1 MKLKVTLK
9 RSLIGRLPRQVKTAE
24 TLCLRRINDEV
35 VLEDSPINQG
45 KIKTI
50 AHLVEVVEVK

>member
-1 MKLKVTLK
+1 MKLKVVLK
-9 RSLIGRLPRQVKTAE
+9 RSLIGHLPRQVKTAE
-24 TLCLRRINDEV
+24 TLSLRRINDEV
-35 VLEDSPINQG
+35 VLEDSPVNQG

>member
-1 MKLKVTLK
+1 MKFKVVLK

-24 TLCLRRINDEV
+24 TLGLRRINDEV
-35 VLEDSPINQG
+35 VLQDTPVNQG

-50 AHLVEVVEVK
+50 AHLVEVEEVK

>member
-1 MKLKVTLK
+1 MKLKVVLK

-24 TLCLRRINDEV
+24 TLGLRRINDEA
-35 VLEDSPINQG
+35 VLEDSPVNQG

>member
-1 MKLKVTLK
+1 MKLKVVLK

-24 TLCLRRINDEV
+24 TLGLRRINDEA
-35 VLEDSPINQG
+35 VLQDTPVNQG

-50 AHLVEVVEVK
+50 AHLVEVEEVK

>member
-1 MKLKVTLK
+1 MKLKVVLK

-24 TLCLRRINDEV
+24 TLGLKRINDEA
-35 VLEDSPINQG
+35 VLSDTPVNQG

-50 AHLVEVVEVK
+50 AHLVEVKEAK

>member
-1 MKLKVTLK
+1 MKLKVVLK

-24 TLCLRRINDEV
+24 TLGLRRINDEV
-35 VLEDSPINQG
+35 VLTDSPVNQG

>member
-1 MKLKVTLK
+1 MKLKVVLK

-24 TLCLRRINDEV
+24 TLGLKRINEEA
-35 VLEDSPINQG
+35 VLQDTPVNQG

>member
-1 MKLKVTLK
+1 MKLKVVLK

-24 TLCLRRINDEV
+24 TLGLRRINDEV
-35 VLEDSPINQG
+35 VLEDAPFNQG

>member
-1 MKLKVTLK
+1 MKLKVVLK

-24 TLCLRRINDEV
+24 TLGLRRINDEV
-35 VLEDSPINQG
+35 VLEDSPVNQG

>member
-1 MKLKVTLK
+1 MKLKVVLK

-24 TLCLRRINDEV
+24 TLGLKRINDAA
-35 VLEDSPINQG
+35 VLEDSPVNQG

>member
-1 MKLKVTLK
+1 MKLKVVLK

-24 TLCLRRINDEV
+24 TLGLKRINDEA
-35 VLEDSPINQG
+35 VLQDTPVNQG

-50 AHLVEVVEVK
+50 AHLVEVKEAK